1 MVDNSTI
8 VDFAFKQITGIAVK
22 DAISILKKKGV
33 KIEDLDEIGVKYL
46 QLIANDTEQKYGGI
60 GDEYLILLHI
70 LIMYSVFKSSAM
82 AYEETIAN
90 LAKDLGIKPSKYI
103 SIIYDKHK

>member
-46 QLIANDTEQKYGGI
+46 NLIANDTEKYGI

-103 SIIYDKHK
+103 SIIYDKSK